1 MIFKNYTFV
10 RRSPDDRRSTGDRYD
25 SAGMP
30 KPVSSSGFEMSDRM
44 PGSQNGTEFHD
55 DRTWDGPAV
64 DVRSQT
70 STAWS

>member
-1 MIFKNYTFV
+1 M
-10 RRSPDDRRSTGDRYD
+10 RSVGGYASG
-25 SAGMP
+25 GMP
-30 KPVSSSGFEMSDRM
+30 KPVSNSGFEMSDRM
-44 PGSQNGTEFHD
+44 PAGNGNGTEFHD